1 MELTKQVVS
10 LELAKKL
17 KSLGVKQESLFV
29 WLFRNYKL
37 SNPPQENW
45 DVELRQRYYKVG
57 EQYSAFTVAEL
68 GEMLDVGGYDKG
80 FSVAFTQ
87 FELSGDN
94 VFIEGKGLMQSYKS
108 GRSTREKPEYIC
120 YFNNWGRK
128 IKKENGSDFDYDVE
142 FSAETEAD
150 ARAKMLVFLIENKL
164 VTLNND

>member
-1 MELTKQVVS
+1 MELNKQVVS

-68 GEMLDVGGYDKG
+68 GEMLPRQICDQDQK
-80 FSVAFTQ
+80 
-87 FELSGDN
+87 LSG
-94 VFIEGKGLMQSYKS
+94 VKGK
-108 GRSTREKPEYIC
+108 C
-120 YFNNWGRK
+120 YPLTATFLYDDYGNPSEINGFQLK
-128 IKKENGSDFDYDVE
+128 YGDSNIKVCSDTSLN
-142 FSAETEAD
+142 SAGIYYTGTEAD
-150 ARAKMLVFLIENKL
+150 ARAKMLIYLIENKL
-164 VTLNND
+164 ITLNND